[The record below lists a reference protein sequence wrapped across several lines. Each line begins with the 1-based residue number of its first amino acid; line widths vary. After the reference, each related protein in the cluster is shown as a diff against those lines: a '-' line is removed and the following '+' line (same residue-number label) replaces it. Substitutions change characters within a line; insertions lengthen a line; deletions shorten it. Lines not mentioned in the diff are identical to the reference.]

1 MRRFNYRKILMTLM
15 SSLFVYAAAF
25 SGASAEP
32 CKLPEV
38 LLMDSTVMKAVKTA
52 QQKGVSPKLE
62 SADFARVQSKLLGTR
77 TVSEGSFTLAG
88 RVGKVWYPENPIDP
102 HFKFDEC
109 FGVSDTPSNSP
120 KVKHFQ
126 AVYCGVTSN
135 WDKDNDG
142 DHRVYP
148 AKKDCLFNNLYWIN
162 NAKIHGENHK
172 AKILVTKW
180 EDDIVGGIFKEYE
193 IWLSDPNAVLDHPG
207 HGRVR

>member
-1 MRRFNYRKILMTLM
+1 MEKIMRRFNYRKILMTLM

-25 SGASAEP
+25 SSASAEP
-32 CKLPEV
+32 CKIPEV

-52 QQKGVSPKLE
+52 QQEGVSPKLK
-62 SADFARVQSKLLGTR
+62 SADLARAQSKLLGTM
-77 TVSEGSFTLAG
+77 TVSEGLFTLKG
-88 RVGKVWYPENPIDP
+88 KVGKVYHPTSPPDS
-102 HFKFDEC
+102 HFQHEEC
-109 FGVSDTPSNSP
+109 FGVSDTPSLSP

-135 WDKDNDG
+135 WDN
-142 DHRVYP
+142 RVYP
-148 AKKDCLFNNLYWIN
+148 AKKDCLFNNLYWIE

-180 EDDIVGGIFKEYE
+180 EDDIVGGVFDEYE